1 MKKKSKLKI
10 FTDLSKRGQTKGV
23 SPVVATVLL
32 IVLVVAIALIV
43 FLWFR
48 ELTQESITKF
58 GGKNIALVCD
68 DVVFEASYS
77 IIEERIYVSNY
88 GNVRSCE
95 RTYTRKDGAIVKKRL
110 RQRSLVVDNLGYVKV
125 ELHYHKRECFKV
137 HRLVLLTFVGNKNLP
152 INHIDGNKKNNRLD
166 NLEYCTY
173 GHNLQHCHDND
184 LRPKT
189 HYNKII
195 CNDRKF

>member
-1 MKKKSKLKI
+1 M
-10 FTDLSKRGQTKGV
+10 
-23 SPVVATVLL
+23 AT
-32 IVLVVAIALIV
+32 
-43 FLWFR
+43 F
-48 ELTQESITKF
+48 
-58 GGKNIALVCD
+58 KNICFVSTLLFVYLCTMN
-68 DVVFEASYS
+68 E
-77 IIEERIYVSNY
+77 IYKPVPNYEGIYEVSNY

-195 CNDRKF
+195 CNETNEIFNGVMALSRFLGLSHTMVSAHLKYKNTVLNGLTFRYL